1 MTSRLSKAPTAST
14 NNRDL
19 ILILIHQ
26 ERHIHKRH
34 RLTIIAFIHRAS
46 IPQSHPSGQQRTSRS
61 PPPPPP
67 KRTQS
72 WSLWDSTSV
81 MGNSLSSCCKGIP
94 SVPAVKN
101 VLTVGQVEREMA
113 YTNRCWQTANERL
126 SQICSSI
133 SKMYAQRV
141 WHLQRF

>member
-61 PPPPPP
+61 ATPP
-67 KRTQS
+67 KTHPE
-72 WSLWDSTSV
+72 L
-81 MGNSLSSCCKGIP
+81 
-94 SVPAVKN
+94 VPLGLN
-101 VLTVGQVEREMA
+101 LGHGEQLVLVLQG
-113 YTNRCWQTANERL
+113 YTFRPGC
-126 SQICSSI
+126 
-133 SKMYAQRV
+133 
-141 WHLQRF
+141 